1 MSTPPE
7 RLSTARFTLRPFRR
21 RDVEALEEAVR
32 ACLPDLHEWL
42 PWAHLGYGREDAA
55 NYIRESGRSWKE
67 ERAFDFS
74 IRRPEEPG
82 RHLGNISIWF
92 VSRPF
97 RTGEI
102 GYWVRSDET
111 GKGIATEVTARMVKL
126 GFEGLGMHRIV
137 LRIAVGNRASERV
150 RREAGVHSGR
160 SPTRGD
166 QRAGRLAGPQR
177 VERPRARIPAPR
189 RLLPGLDRRGLHQAV
204 AHETRRGA
212 PGGGSSRIGGCRL

>member
-1 MSTPPE
+1 MATPPE
-7 RLSTARFTLRPFRR
+7 RLSTARLTLRPFRR
-21 RDVEALEEAVR
+21 RDAEALEEAVR
-32 ACLPDLHEWL
+32 ASLPDLHEWL

-74 IRRPEEPG
+74 IRRQDEPG

-111 GKGIATEVTARMVKL
+111 GTGIATEATARMVKL

-150 RREAGVHSGR
+150 AEKLEFTREGVLREEINVRGIWLDHSVWSVLEPEYRR
-160 SPTRGD
+160 
-166 QRAGRLAGPQR
+166 RADFFQDWIDGAF
-177 VERPRARIPAPR
+177 IR
-189 RLLPGLDRRGLHQAV
+189 R
-204 AHETRRGA
+204 
-212 PGGGSSRIGGCRL
+212 